1 MQHTNVTN
9 THVANSGEKR
19 LLALQA
25 LRAIAA
31 TMIVV
36 LHAEELVAIH
46 AAANQGSFSHLR
58 AFPLG
63 VGVDLFFVISGFVV
77 AYASKSLFGAPGGRW
92 EFMRRRLI
100 RIVPLYWT
108 ALTLRLLALA
118 VGFKFGVKLFPD
130 TTAILTSYL
139 FIPYDSLGYG
149 PNYPFPILDLGWTLN
164 YEMFF
169 YFLFACFIGLRRDV
183 AVFAVVACLSTGIV
197 LATPFPPANPALRF
211 WLHPIA
217 LEFACGTLIAL
228 SFLRGLL
235 LPRPLR
241 VALIVAALCIWL
253 VPVSWF
259 VHDYGPGFYS
269 WPRVMIWGVGAV
281 MIVAAAALGP
291 TSFKSVWS
299 RTIADLG
306 DSSYAL
312 YLMHPFVFL
321 FVKEILNKVVVPEIL
336 YWPLVIAISGLAIVL
351 AALFH
356 KLAEV
361 PVVTFLRNATA
372 SRVVSR
378 ANR

>member
-1 MQHTNVTN
+1 LQHAIVMT
-9 THVANSGEKR
+9 THVANHGEKR
-19 LLALQA
+19 LLALQT

-31 TMIVV
+31 TMIVF

-46 AAANQGSFSHLR
+46 AAAHQGSFSHLR
-58 AFPLG
+58 VFPLG

-77 AYASKSLFGAPGGRW
+77 AYASKSLFAAPGGRW

-118 VGFKFGVKLFPD
+118 VGFSLGTKIFPD
-130 TTAILTSYL
+130 AMAIATSYL
-139 FIPYDSLGYG
+139 FIPYDSRGFG
-149 PNYPFPILDLGWTLN
+149 PDYPFPVLDLGWTLN

-183 AVFAVVACLSTGIV
+183 AVLAVVACLSTGIV
-197 LATPFPPANPALRF
+197 LATLFPPTNLEIRF

-228 SFLRGLL
+228 LFLRGLV
-235 LPRPLR
+235 LPRIVRLG
-241 VALIVAALCIWL
+241 LIVVAVCIWL

-259 VHDYGPGFYS
+259 GNDFGPGFYS
-269 WPRVMIWGVGAV
+269 WVRFMIWGVGAV
-281 MIVAAAALGP
+281 LIVVAAALGP

-321 FVKEILNKVVVPEIL
+321 VVKAILSKVVVPEML
-336 YWPLVIAISGLAIVL
+336 YWPLVIAISGLAIVS

-361 PVVTFLRNATA
+361 PVITFLRKVTA
-372 SRVVSR
+372 SRVVSH
-378 ANR
+378 ANI